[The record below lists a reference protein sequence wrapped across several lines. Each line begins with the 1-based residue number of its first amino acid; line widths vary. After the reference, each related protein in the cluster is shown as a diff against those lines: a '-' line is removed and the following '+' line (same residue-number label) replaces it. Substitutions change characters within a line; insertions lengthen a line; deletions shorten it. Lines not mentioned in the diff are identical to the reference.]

1 MAWSV
6 RMSPAAREDINAMFQ
21 AAFET
26 VMQIIAEGQR
36 LHQPFG
42 VLLDHD
48 GRILIGRVSPPPE
61 WNSVDLMRD
70 IAESIYQQADTL
82 QAALLVQHT
91 GDNAFPTFGGY
102 GDHRDATGFSFF
114 ITWRAGYGGPAK
126 IVAISVEPANAQL
139 FR

>member
-6 RMSPAAREDINAMFQ
+6 RMSPAAREDINAMFH

-26 VMQIIAEGQR
+26 AIEIIAKGQP
-36 LHQPFG
+36 QPFG
-42 VLLDHD
+42 VLLDND
-48 GRILIGRVSPPPE
+48 GRILIQHVNPPPG
-61 WNSVDLMRD
+61 WNSADLVRHM
-70 IAESIYQQADTL
+70 AESIYQRADTL

-91 GDNAFPTFGGY
+91 GDNAFPTMQGY

-114 ITWRAGYGGPAK
+114 ITWRSGYGGPAT
-126 IVAISVEPANAQL
+126 IADISVEPANAQL